1 MTELNELN
9 SEHEQKIYEMAKEL
23 NYKHISLNKLN
34 ILNNE
39 HEQKI
44 KELKTELNDKE
55 ISLNEYKKGLNT
67 LNSTYEKGLKKEIK
81 KK

>member
-1 MTELNELN
+1 
-9 SEHEQKIYEMAKEL
+9 MAKEL

-67 LNSTYEKGLKKEIK
+67 LNSTYEKELKKEIK